1 VQGTAGTLHARKHH
15 SPLTSLPPTRP
26 FHQYLGD
33 LDAIKADVAKVAA
46 QASAKKA

>member
-1 VQGTAGTLHARKHH
+1 VRTARHAYASLRV
-15 SPLTSLPPTRP
+15 LPPLLRAHP
-26 FHQYLGD
+26 FCPQYLGD

>member
-1 VQGTAGTLHARKHH
+1 L
-15 SPLTSLPPTRP
+15 LPTRS
-26 FHQYLGD
+26 QYLGD